1 MRAEPVAGPA
11 SAGVLASTVESGVG
25 RGPASPEV
33 IIGDRFRLEDNV
45 GAGGMGQIFR
55 ASDQRDGSEVAIK
68 IMSGVDAADAE
79 RFAREV
85 GILAELRH
93 PGIVRYVAHGL
104 TPAGS
109 PFVAMEWL
117 DGSDLEHVLAHRQL
131 SLDESVVLARC
142 AAEALGFAHERGVVH
157 RDVKPGN
164 LFLVGGDVQRV
175 KLIDF
180 GIARVARDEQH
191 LTRTGMIVGT
201 PAYMAPEQIQGISD
215 PEPTMDVF
223 SLGCVLYE
231 CLTGTPAFDGM
242 NLMARLAKILLQEAP
257 SLHASVPDAPPP
269 LDRLLGRMLSKKP
282 EERPANGVVLAAE
295 LARIIERSGAW
306 TRPPPPFAPTLV
318 RGPPPTNPG
327 LTRDEQ
333 RLVTLVLAGDPD
345 DAGARRQGCDD
356 TAVELQAAIAP
367 YGGRVDA
374 LGGGPLIVT
383 VWGGDSAVERA
394 ERAAQCALS
403 LQARF
408 PRLPVSMTTG
418 RGRVAAKVVEG
429 EVLDQAVRTLRS
441 TLPGRVRLDAVTAD
455 MLRERFHVDDQ
466 GAALF
471 LRDERA
477 LEEGATLLL
486 GKPSP
491 WVGRSRE
498 LSVLEGLLSGCACE
512 SMATVALVTGAAGAG
527 KSRLGRELMDG
538 VRRRGDAV
546 TILFGRGASMGAGSP
561 FWILADIVRRAAG
574 IRDGDP
580 PAARRA
586 KLAARIG
593 RHVKGDQRARV
604 IAFLGAMSGT
614 PLPDAGEVY
623 QAAADSPRLMGDSM
637 RAAWEDWLA
646 AEAIAQPVLLV
657 LEDLH
662 WGDGATVSLVDA
674 TLRHLHDQPLMVM
687 AIARPEVHT
696 QFPRLWADR
705 EVQPIKLGPLGQ
717 RASERLVT
725 DALGE
730 AAPAVMARIVE
741 RAAGNPFYLEELIRA
756 VAAGRGDAFPDSVL
770 GTVEARLDAEGSEA
784 KRVLRAASVFGE
796 RFSRDGVAALLGGN
810 AWRSEATEWLELL
823 AGRELIAVVGCM
835 GLRGNVDYAFSNA
848 LLREAAYAMLT
859 DADRALG
866 HRLAGAWLEQAGH
879 TDDMAIAEHFRRG
892 GEPARAVVWYRRA
905 AEHALEA
912 NDLTAALERVALGV
926 AAGASGDALGG
937 LGLVEAEVRVWR
949 GELSLAEERSRE
961 VTTLLADG
969 TAPWFR
975 AVTQAVNAA
984 GKLGGFD
991 RVMGWVGPAVAAVPA
1006 PGARGAQIA
1015 CLAWIAT
1022 HLIFG
1027 GRYADAD
1034 AVLADLDRA
1043 AGDLRRVDPQAIAAL
1058 HGVRAIRATVTGDL
1072 GAGLDGFRAA
1082 LAAFEQTGDHRNAAA
1097 VRSNLGFVL
1106 GELGDFAG
1114 AEEALRAAHAA
1125 AERMGL
1131 HDLTTASLH
1140 NLGRVVAHL
1149 GRVEEAR
1156 ALEQRALDAYTE
1168 QGDPR
1173 MAGSARA
1180 YLAQIAVLAGDFAAA
1195 EREASVAAEALRAAP
1210 PLRAGALSVLAR
1222 ALLAQGRAAEALEVA
1237 REAFSQLETLGS
1249 IEEGESMVRLV
1260 YAEALAALSASSF
1273 EAAAAAAAARERL
1286 LARAAR
1292 ISDPA
1297 WRERFLRHVPENVRT
1312 LTLAGAATTIE
1323 RGAIP

>member
-1 MRAEPVAGPA
+1 MGAELIAAPA
-11 SAGVLASTVESGVG
+11 STGPPGSHVQAGVE
-25 RGPASPEV
+25 REPPAPEV
-33 IIGDRFRLEDNV
+33 VLGDRFSLEHSV
-45 GAGGMGQIFR
+45 GSGGMGAIFR
-55 ASDQRDGSEVAIK
+55 ARDLRDGAPVAIK
-68 IMSGVDAADAE
+68 IMTGVETADAE
-79 RFAREV
+79 RFSREID
-85 GILAELRH
+85 ILAELRH
-93 PGIVRYVAHGL
+93 PGIVRYIAHGT
-104 TPAGS
+104 TPEGS

-117 DGSDLEHVLAHRQL
+117 DGADLAQILEHRQL
-131 SLDESVVLARC
+131 SLGEAVALTRRT
-142 AAEALGFAHERGVVH
+142 AEALGFAHERGVVH

-164 LFLVGGDVQRV
+164 LFLVGGDVERV
-175 KLIDF
+175 KIIDF
-180 GIARVARDEQH
+180 GIARVSRGVQH

-201 PAYMAPEQIQGISD
+201 PAYMAPEQIQGSSEPD
-215 PEPTMDVF
+215 PTMDVF
-223 SLGCVLYE
+223 ALGCVLYE
-231 CLTGTPAFDGM
+231 CLTGAPAFDGM

-257 SLHASVPDAPPP
+257 SLHAAVPDAPPP
-269 LDRLLGRMLSKKP
+269 LDRLLGRMLSKMP
-282 EERPANGVVLAAE
+282 AERPADGAALAAE
-295 LARIIERSGAW
+295 LAKIVDRSGAW
-306 TRPPPPFAPTLV
+306 TRPPPTMFAATLV
-318 RGPPPTNPG
+318 PAPRPETPA

-333 RLVTLVLAGDPD
+333 RVVTLVLAGDPHE
-345 DAGARRQGCDD
+345 AGARWHGPDD
-356 TAVELQAAIAP
+356 AAAELQVAIAA

-408 PRLPVSMTTG
+408 PLLPVSMTTG

-429 EVLDQAVRTLRS
+429 EVLDQAVRSLLATR
-441 TLPGRVRLDAVTAD
+441 PGRVRLDDVTANL
-455 MLRERFHVDDQ
+455 LRERFHVDEQ
-466 GAALF
+466 GAAHL

-477 LEEGATLLL
+477 MEEGATLLL

-498 LSVLEGLLSGCACE
+498 QSVLEGLLSGCANDAV
-512 SMATVALVTGAAGAG
+512 ATVALVTGAPGAG
-527 KSRLGRELMDG
+527 KSRLAREVMDS
-538 VRRRGDAV
+538 VRRRGAV
-546 TILFGRGASMGAGSP
+546 TILFGRGASVGAGSP
-561 FWILADIVRRAAG
+561 FWILADTLRRAAG
-574 IRDGDP
+574 IREGDP
-580 PAARRA
+580 PAARRE
-586 KLAARIG
+586 KLAARLG
-593 RHVKGDQRARV
+593 RHVKGVDRARV

-614 PLPDAGEVY
+614 PLPDAGEAY
-623 QAAADSPRLMGDSM
+623 RAASESPRLMGDSM

-646 AEAIAQPVLLV
+646 AETAAQPVLLV

-662 WGDGATVSLVDA
+662 WGDAASVGLVDA
-674 TLRHLHDQPLMVM
+674 TLRHLRDRPLMVM
-687 AIARPEVHT
+687 ATARPDVHV

-705 EVQPIKLGPLGQ
+705 DVQPVKLVALSQ
-717 RASERLVT
+717 RASERLVA
-725 DALGE
+725 DALGDR
-730 AAPAVMARIVE
+730 APAVMARIVE
-741 RAAGNPFYLEELIRA
+741 QAAGNPFYLEELVRA
-756 VAAGRGDAFPDSVL
+756 VAAGRGDTFPDSVL

-796 RFSRDGVAALLGGN
+796 SFSRDGVAALLGGT
-810 AWRSEATEWLELL
+810 AGRAEAGEWLDLL
-823 AGRELIAVVGCM
+823 AARELVTVVGCLGM
-835 GLRGNVDYAFSNA
+835 RGNIDYAFSNA

-926 AAGASGDALGG
+926 AAGASGEALGA
-937 LGLVEAEVRVWR
+937 LGLVEAEARVWR
-949 GELSLAEERSRE
+949 GELALAEERSRE
-961 VTTLLADG
+961 VTTLLATG

-991 RVMGWVGPAVAAVPA
+991 RVMRWVDPAVTAVPE
-1006 PGARGAQIA
+1006 RGAGGAQVA

-1034 AVLADLDRA
+1034 AVLGDLDHA
-1043 AGDLRRVDPQAIAAL
+1043 AGDLRRMDPQVIAGL

-1082 LAAFEQTGDHRNAAA
+1082 LAAFEQTGDQRNAAA

-1106 GELGDFAG
+1106 GELGDFGG
-1114 AEEALRAAHAA
+1114 AEEALRAALAA

-1156 ALEQRALDAYTE
+1156 ALEQRALEAYTE

-1195 EREASVAAEALRAAP
+1195 EREAGLAAEALRAAP

-1260 YAEALAALSASSF
+1260 YAEALAAQGAQGAQGAESPGALVAAVSA
-1273 EAAAAAAAARERL
+1273 RDRL
-1286 LARAAR
+1286 LTRAAR

-1297 WRERFLRHVPENVRT
+1297 WRERFLQHVPENART
-1312 LTLAGAATTIE
+1312 LALGGGA
-1323 RGAIP
+1323 R